1 MDQLIRPTYQA
12 VVNEALRATSASS
25 AWLLAVHHADL
36 VVVATAGVAS
46 SSTSVGT
53 VVASTGT
60 RAYVMASARPAVMMP
75 NAEDPATAGTAG
87 VFGSAHSI
95 LVSPCGDES
104 PLGLIELADKTTG
117 ESFSF
122 EDLELVSSLATVAGA
137 ALGESRPRALDPIAP
152 EEIMI
157 GLKDMASN
165 DPRRYGELASVIL
178 AVTGR
183 AV

>member
-1 MDQLIRPTYQA
+1 MDQLKRPTYQA

-25 AWLLAVHHADL
+25 AWLLAVHHSDL

-53 VVASTGT
+53 VVATTGT

-75 NAEDPATAGTAG
+75 NPDDPATAGTAG

-95 LVSPCGDES
+95 LVSPCGDDS

-122 EDLELVSSLATVAGA
+122 EDLEIVTSLATVAGA
-137 ALGESRPRALDPIAP
+137 ALGESRPRSLDPISP
-152 EEIMI
+152 DDILV
-157 GLKDMASN
+157 GLKEMAN
-165 DPRRYGELASVIL
+165 DDPRRYSELASVIL

-183 AV
+183 AI